1 MKMGNLIFTCSSNSK
16 ENTNA
21 RITDSSTWFPQPG
34 QHISIQTFR
43 ELSRAPTSSPT
54 SIKTEIHLN
63 GESFKSTA
71 DLLEEVN
78 NRLTIHMQG
87 R

>member
-1 MKMGNLIFTCSSNSK
+1 MKMGNLIFTCSSNSR

-21 RITDSSTWFPQPG
+21 RITDSSIWFPQ
-34 QHISIQTFR
+34 QDQDISIQTFR
-43 ELSRAPTSSPT
+43 ELNRAPTSSPT
-54 SIKTEIHLN
+54 STKTEIQLN
-63 GESFKSTA
+63 GGNFKSTA

-78 NRLTIHMQG
+78 NLLTIHMQG